1 MGVKCPGP
9 PLPGLGI
16 KQPDSLR
23 REVDLPAEVHS
34 GARWDIPE
42 EMPGADPTGPPPAQ
56 VGLGP
61 EEFIEFDP
69 ELSQGS
75 GGAGSFTHMMYMQE
89 MWGDEDWV
97 PSAGAASSSH
107 GPVDPPG
114 EPSTAAPTQPL
125 NPNQI
130 GLLVPEEIAAD
141 PTDSPPSQS
150 LNGHR
155 CMALRLADP
164 DSSNSCHISSSQV
177 EEIPADG
184 SIASKSPWFR
194 SDDWGSHI

>member
-1 MGVKCPGP
+1 MERFGYKCPGP

-97 PSAGAASSSH
+97 PSAGGHLAPMGQLTHQVSH
-107 GPVDPPG
+107 RLQHQRS
-114 EPSTAAPTQPL
+114 PSTQT
-125 NPNQI
+125 
-130 GLLVPEEIAAD
+130 
-141 PTDSPPSQS
+141 
-150 LNGHR
+150 
-155 CMALRLADP
+155 RLG
-164 DSSNSCHISSSQV
+164 C
-177 EEIPADG
+177 
-184 SIASKSPWFR
+184 
-194 SDDWGSHI
+194 